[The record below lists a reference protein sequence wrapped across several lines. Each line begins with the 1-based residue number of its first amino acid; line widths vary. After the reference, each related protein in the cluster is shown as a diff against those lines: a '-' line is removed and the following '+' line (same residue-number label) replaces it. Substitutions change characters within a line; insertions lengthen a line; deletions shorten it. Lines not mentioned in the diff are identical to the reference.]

1 MMLNSEIWV
10 RPAPDPGHAEL
21 WWFRLPAA
29 VKRSGALA
37 RSHWACTQVR
47 RRLAE
52 YAGLAEHELQIR
64 RSANGKP
71 QAPQLDLAF
80 SLSHD
85 DEAAV
90 LAVAAVEQLG
100 VDLIGDRP
108 FANPQGL
115 ARKLYGE
122 HEYACWSRSAPAQQL
137 QQLRTRFCCT
147 EAVVKALDW
156 RLWPAL
162 GAIHFLRQ
170 GQLARVPIKRAQL
183 HLIDGRRGPL
193 SYALA
198 SESPLAAVIHRDPA
212 ASGPRVPAGRSRSVP
227 R

>member
-1 MMLNSEIWV
+1 MLKSELPA
-10 RPAPDPGHAEL
+10 RPAPEPGHAEL
-21 WWFRLPAA
+21 WWWRLPATL
-29 VKRSGALA
+29 KRAGASA
-37 RSHWACTQVR
+37 RSRWAWIQVR

-52 YAGLAEHELQIR
+52 YAGLTEEQLQIR

-71 QAPQLDLAF
+71 EAPQLNLAF

-85 DEAAV
+85 DDAAV
-90 LAVAAVEQLG
+90 LAVAAVDQLG

-108 FANPQGL
+108 FSDPQRL
-115 ARKLYGE
+115 ARKLYGD
-122 HEYACWSRSAPAQQL
+122 HEYASWCRSAPAQQL

-198 SESPLAAVIHRDPA
+198 SESPLAAVIHLENA
-212 ASGPRVPAGRSRSVP
+212 A
-227 R
+227 

>member
-1 MMLNSEIWV
+1 MRNCEIPA
-10 RPAPDPGHAEL
+10 RPAPEAGHAEL
-21 WWFRLPAA
+21 WWWRLPAA
-29 VKRSGALA
+29 VKHSGAPA
-37 RSHWACTQVR
+37 RSRWAWIQVR

-52 YAGLAEHELQIR
+52 YAGLAEDQLQIR

-71 QAPQLDLAF
+71 EAPQLNQAF

-85 DEAAV
+85 DDAAV
-90 LAVAAVEQLG
+90 LAVAAVDQLG

-108 FANPQGL
+108 FADPQRL

-122 HEYACWSRSAPAQQL
+122 QEYACWSRSAPAQQL

-183 HLIDGRRGPL
+183 HLLDGRRGPM

-198 SESPLAAVIHRDPA
+198 SESPLAAVIHLENA
-212 ASGPRVPAGRSRSVP
+212 A
-227 R
+227 